1 MITTIAG
8 KKKTVKIS
16 RDLPTVVIGERINPT
31 GRKRM
36 AEAIKI
42 GDLQLLA
49 QEALSQLAQG
59 AKVIDVNVGA
69 PGVDQVA
76 VLPEAV
82 KVVAGVTD
90 VPLCIDSSDPDAIAA
105 ALAVYEGKALVNSV
119 TGEEESLSRVLPVVK
134 KYGAAVIGL
143 CNDESGIPRDPNRR
157 FEVAQKI
164 LDRARE
170 YGIDESDVLIDP
182 LVLTVGA
189 ESDASVATLQTTMM
203 VAERLGLNMTLG
215 ASNVS
220 FGLPDRHYIN
230 NAFLVAALFAGVT
243 APITNPG
250 AKDLM
255 ETILA
260 VDLLRGKDDY
270 AANYLKHYRK
280 RMSAANSAG

>member
-1 MITTIAG
+1 MITTLAG

-16 RDLPTVVIGERINPT
+16 RDLPTVIIGERINPT

-36 AEAIKI
+36 AEALRA

-49 QEALSQLAQG
+49 QEALAQEAEG

-69 PGVDQVA
+69 AGVNQVA
-76 VLPEAV
+76 MLPEAV
-82 KVVAGVTD
+82 KVVASVTD
-90 VPLCIDSSDPDAIAA
+90 LPLCIDSSDPDAIAA

-119 TGEEESLSRVLPVVK
+119 TGEEESLSRILPIVK

-143 CNDESGIPRDPNRR
+143 CNDERGIERDPEQR
-157 FEVAQKI
+157 FQVAQKI

-170 YGIDESDVLIDP
+170 YGIDESDVVIDP
-182 LVLTVGA
+182 LVLTVSA
-189 ESDASVATLQTTMM
+189 ESEAALTTLETAKM
-203 VAERLGLNMTLG
+203 VAKRLGLNMTLG

-243 APITNPG
+243 APIANPG
-250 AKDLM
+250 AKDLV
-255 ETILA
+255 ETVLA

-270 AANYLKHYRK
+270 AANYLRHYRK
-280 RMSAANSAG
+280 VHQSTQQ